1 MSKATEKKMDE
12 LHGALAQSLL
22 TMTQVRE
29 VTKTDKEG
37 APYVETVDPSPAA
50 LAVAAKFLKDN
61 SIFSTPEQS
70 GAMDELKSQL
80 ARRRPSAKDI
90 KDAMSAIGN
99 GLLN

>member
-1 MSKATEKKMDE
+1 
-12 LHGALAQSLL
+12 
-22 TMTQVRE
+22 MTQVRE

-37 APYVETVDPSPAA
+37 APYTEMVDPSPAA